1 MSKRILFIVG
11 SLRKNS
17 FNRQLA
23 REAEGLLA
31 GLCEAEFLDYS
42 DVPLFSQDLEAA
54 PPEAVTRVRTAVE
67 EADGI
72 WIFSPEYNHSIP
84 GGLKNL
90 LDWLSRETPG
100 GKRLLAG
107 KHITHSGAGGATGT
121 ACMQDQLMLL
131 LNYLGMKV
139 MNTAPRAAVSLSG
152 EEFTA
157 GHLLLSDMSRRFLK
171 MQAEAFAA
179 ELEK

>member
-1 MSKRILFIVG
+1 MSKKILFIVG

-23 REAEGLLA
+23 REAEAMLP

-42 DVPLFSQDLEAA
+42 DVPFFNQDLEAD
-54 PPEAVTRVRTAVE
+54 PPEAVGRVRAAVE

-72 WIFSPEYNHSIP
+72 WIFSPEYNHGVP

-90 LDWLSRETPG
+90 LDWLSRETPRG
-100 GKRLLAG
+100 RHPLKG
-107 KHITHSGAGGATGT
+107 KHVTHSGAGGVAGT

-139 MNTAPRAAVSLSG
+139 MNNAPRAAVSLSG
-152 EEFTA
+152 EEFKTDQ
-157 GHLLLSDMSRRFLK
+157 LQLSDTGRKFLR
-171 MQAEAFAA
+171 MQAEAFVA
-179 ELEK
+179 EIEK